1 MAGRRGLIKMSD
13 DEVRD
18 FLAGPH
24 TLQVATVNADGTPHL
39 VAMWYT
45 LIDGNVA
52 FWTYGKSQKVV
63 NLLRDPRIT
72 CMVEEGKAYDQ
83 LRGVQIV
90 GRAEVVD
97 DRETVHRIGI
107 DLMYRYQGFDGEVSD
122 AARAAVAQMG
132 AKRSGVI
139 VHAEKI
145 VSWDHGKLG
154 GGY

>member
-24 TLQVATVNADGTPHL
+24 TLQVATVNPDGTPHL

-72 CMVEEGKAYDQ
+72 CMVEEGKAYDE

-139 VHAEKI
+139 VHADKI